1 MNVIPPIDINDANF
15 TSSSISELD
24 SNSDPTEWSGATN
37 YLSGEYVSVFL
48 DHSVYQALVDNTNVP
63 PGPNVDAGSEGVGDK
78 WQLIRPTNKWAMFDL
93 ENGTESTADGK
104 ITVRITP
111 GRIVGAIAAFNV
123 NASKITVT
131 QTDPQDGIVYSKVV
145 STQDNTGVVNW
156 YRYYYE
162 PIKTIS
168 EFALDDLPPYIN
180 SYIDVEFENNT
191 NNPVFTGATAS
202 GTSPLS
208 FCKLFYN
215 KALSGSSIPSTG
227 DFALT
232 GSVTGNFTINNVAV
246 SGHIVTLTL
255 DETVISTETMTI
267 SYTVGSNPIK
277 DSADRN
283 AAALSNKQVVNI
295 TSDIITPVMA
305 SGTINGTSLLLNYTE
320 ELDSGSTPATG
331 DFILTGSV
339 TGDFTIS
346 GVSIS
351 DNYAEITTTTAP
363 QLGEDVKITYSAGVN
378 PIRDLASNNA
388 ANLINEEI
396 LNLNSAISV
405 GTLIL
410 GTKIN
415 LGVTLMGTRLEL
427 LDFSQTNVD
436 EFGKI
441 TVRKR
446 RTAKLVDFDAF
457 TTAGLRSNL
466 FRTLDSLVGTPCA
479 WYSDANVS
487 AEDATLVYGFQRNT
501 QIILTDRTGTDFT
514 VQVQGLT

>member
-15 TSSSISELD
+15 TSSTIPELD
-24 SNSDPTEWSGATN
+24 PNSDPTEWNSATSYTSGDYA
-37 YLSGEYVSVFL
+37 SVFL
-48 DHSVYQALVDNTNVP
+48 DHAVYQALVDNTNVP
-63 PGPNVDAGSEGVGDK
+63 PGPNVDAGSEGVGDT

-93 ENGTESTADGK
+93 ENSTESTADGK

-111 GRIVGAIAAFNV
+111 GRVVGAVAAFNV
-123 NASKITVT
+123 NASTITIT
-131 QTDPQDGIVYSKVV
+131 QTDPQDGVVYQKSV
-145 STQDNTGVVNW
+145 STQDNTGVTNW

-162 PIKTIS
+162 PIKSIS
-168 EFALDDLPPYIN
+168 EFVVDDLPAYIN
-180 SYIDVEFENNT
+180 SYIDVTFENNT
-191 NNPVFTGATAS
+191 NNPFFTGATAS
-202 GTSPLS
+202 NTT
-208 FCKLFYN
+208 CKLFYN
-215 KALSGSSIPSTG
+215 KALSGSSVPATS

-232 GSVTGNFTINNVAV
+232 GSVTGTFTISNVAV

-255 DETVISTETMTI
+255 DETVNSSETMTI
-267 SYTVGSNPIK
+267 SYSVGANPIK
-277 DSADRN
+277 DAADRN
-283 AAALSNKQVVNI
+283 AAALINKQVVNI
-295 TSDIITPVMA
+295 TSDSIVPVMA
-305 SGTINGTSLLLNYTE
+305 TGTINGTALLLNYTE
-320 ELDSGSTPATG
+320 QLDSGSVPATG

-339 TGDFTIS
+339 TGEFSIS
-346 GVSIS
+346 GVSVS
-351 DNYAEITTTTAP
+351 DNYVQITTSAAP
-363 QLGEDVKITYSAGVN
+363 QLGEEIKITYSAGAN

-396 LNLNSAISV
+396 LNLNSSISV
-405 GTLIL
+405 GTLLL
-410 GTKIN
+410 GTKTN

-466 FRTLDSLVGTPCA
+466 FRTLDDLVGTPAA
-479 WYSDANVS
+479 WYSDDDTATN
-487 AEDATLVYGFQRNT
+487 DATLVFGFQRNT
-501 QIILTDRTGTDFT
+501 QITLSDRTGTDFT